1 MLRLIPTGDRPP
13 GCHPLPVRS
22 SPVSARVL
30 TALAKVVSELPG
42 GSSRQGQ
49 EAMAE
54 AVSKAVA
61 SGRHLVVQAGTGTGK
76 TLAYLVPAIL
86 SGKRTVVAT
95 ATKALQDQLATKD
108 LPFLETHLDRPFT
121 WAVLKGRSNYLCR
134 QRLDE
139 AMAGE
144 VQLSLGAS
152 LDPADKPSTADLQE
166 LADWA
171 EVTLTGDRAELA
183 REPRAATWAA
193 VSTGS
198 EECPG
203 ASKCPRGEDCFA
215 EDARHAAAASDVIVV
230 NTHLYGT
237 NIAAGGAVLPDH
249 ELVIF
254 DEAHQLE
261 DTVSET
267 TGAELT
273 GGRFTALAH
282 VVGGII
288 EDEAIKE
295 GLLGAGERLGV
306 ALAPLVD
313 SRLRRG
319 LSDDLESVLGA
330 AHLRLGEASAALRK
344 ITSDAADVKTR
355 KDRALKA
362 VATLQADIDVTL
374 NLNPAVV
381 AWVEQPGREPRLC
394 VAPLDVAPVLNEFV
408 WEHRTAVLTSATIP
422 PGLAQIVGLA
432 DDAVDELDAG
442 SPFDFATD
450 GLLYCAAHLPDPRR
464 PGYEEAM
471 HEELQALI
479 TAAGGRTLA
488 LFTSYRAMQAAADA
502 LRDVLDTPV
511 LVQGDLPKPALT
523 AAFAED
529 EATSLFATLSFWQG
543 VDVPGRSL
551 SLVTIDKLPFP
562 RPDEPLLQARREQAR
577 AGAFATV
584 DLPRAATLLAQGA
597 GRLIRTSTDRGV
609 VAVLDSRLANATY
622 RWTIVNA
629 LPPMRRTRHLADAEA
644 FLQEL
649 TGD

>member
-1 MLRLIPTGDRPP
+1 MPTSDRPSC
-13 GCHPLPVRS
+13 CHPLPVRS
-22 SPVSARVL
+22 SAVSDRVL
-30 TALAKVVSELPG
+30 TALENVVSELPG
-42 GSSRQGQ
+42 GSSRDGQ
-49 EAMAE
+49 DAMAE
-54 AVSKAVA
+54 AVSKAVV

-76 TLAYLVPAIL
+76 SLAYLVPAIL

-95 ATKALQDQLATKD
+95 ATKALQDQLAGKD

-121 WAVLKGRSNYLCR
+121 WAVLKGRANYLCR

-139 AMAGE
+139 AMDGE

-171 EVTLTGDRAELA
+171 EVTLTGDRSELA
-183 REPRAATWAA
+183 REPRSATWAA

-215 EDARHAAAASDVIVV
+215 EDARHAAAVSDVIVV

-237 NIAAGGAVLPDH
+237 NIAAGGAILPDH

-288 EDEAIKE
+288 EDEAIKD

-330 AHLRLGEASAALRK
+330 ARLRLDEAGAALRR

-362 VATLQADIDVTL
+362 VTTLQADIDVTL
-374 NLNPAVV
+374 NLNPSVV

-422 PGLAQIVGLA
+422 PGLAQIVGLPP
-432 DDAVDELDAG
+432 DAVDEMDAG

-464 PGYEEAM
+464 PGYEAAM

-502 LRDVLDTPV
+502 LRDELDTPV

-523 AAFAED
+523 TAFAED

-562 RPDEPLLQARREQAR
+562 RPDEPLLPARREQAR

-597 GRLIRTSTDRGV
+597 GRLIRTGAERGV

-622 RWTIVNA
+622 RWPIVNA
-629 LPPMRRTRHLADAEA
+629 LPPMRRTRHRAEAEA

-649 TGD
+649 TAD

>member
-1 MLRLIPTGDRPP
+1 MSLPERSVATLDRVTG
-13 GCHPLPVRS
+13 
-22 SPVSARVL
+22 A
-30 TALAKVVSELPG
+30 LPG
-42 GSSRQGQ
+42 GGERREGQ
-49 EAMAE
+49 RRMTE
-54 AVSKAVA
+54 AVAGA
-61 SGRHLVVQAGTGTGK
+61 ITAERHLIVQAGTGTGK
-76 TLAYLVPAIL
+76 SLAYLVPAAL
-86 SGKRTVVAT
+86 SAKPVVVVT
-95 ATKALQDQLATKD
+95 ATKALQDQLYTKD
-108 LPFLETHLDRPFT
+108 LPFLAGHLDRDLDY
-121 WAVLKGRSNYLCR
+121 ALLKGRSNYLCR
-134 QRLDE
+134 QRVVELDTDQG
-139 AMAGE
+139 ALGLDDAGDRAPSVE
-144 VQLSLGAS
+144 LERLVSW
-152 LDPADKPSTADLQE
+152 ADETE
-166 LADWA
+166 
-171 EVTLTGDRAELA
+171 TGDRAELPF
-183 REPRAATWAA
+183 EPSAAAWAT
-193 VSTGS
+193 VSVGPR
-198 EECPG
+198 ECPG
-203 ASKCPRGEDCFA
+203 ASKCPQGESCFA
-215 EDARHAAAASDVIVV
+215 EEARRAASSADVIVV

-237 NIAAGGAVLPDH
+237 HLASGGAVLPEH

-282 VVGGII
+282 VVGAII

-313 SRLRRG
+313 SRIRRG
-319 LSDDLESVLGA
+319 LSDDLASVLA
-330 AHLRLGEASAALRK
+330 AARLRLDEASAALRQ
-344 ITSDAADVKTR
+344 INSDAADVKTR
-355 KDRALKA
+355 KERALKA
-362 VATLQADIDVTL
+362 VTTLQADIDVTMD
-374 NLNPAVV
+374 LNPSVV

-394 VAPLDVAPVLNEFV
+394 VAPLDVAPVLTEFV

-422 PGLAQIVGLA
+422 PGLAQIVGLPE
-432 DDAVDELDAG
+432 DAVDEMDAG

-450 GLLYCAAHLPDPRR
+450 GLLYCAAHLPDPRQ

-471 HEELQALI
+471 HEELKALI

-488 LFTSYRAMQAAADA
+488 LFTSYRAMQAAADV
-502 LRDVLDTPV
+502 LRERLDTPV

-523 AAFAED
+523 AAFADD
-529 EATSLFATLSFWQG
+529 ESTSLFATLSFWQG

-584 DLPRAATLLAQGA
+584 DLPRAATLLAQGV

-629 LPPMRRTRHLADAEA
+629 LPPMRRTRHRAEAEA

-649 TGD
+649 TQSPGEP

>member
-1 MLRLIPTGDRPP
+1 M
-13 GCHPLPVRS
+13 
-22 SPVSARVL
+22 
-30 TALAKVVSELPG
+30 
-42 GSSRQGQ
+42 
-49 EAMAE
+49 
-54 AVSKAVA
+54 
-61 SGRHLVVQAGTGTGK
+61 
-76 TLAYLVPAIL
+76 
-86 SGKRTVVAT
+86 
-95 ATKALQDQLATKD
+95 
-108 LPFLETHLDRPFT
+108 
-121 WAVLKGRSNYLCR
+121 LKGRSNYLCR

-215 EDARHAAAASDVIVV
+215 EDARQAAALSDVIVV

-282 VVGGII
+282 VVGAII

-319 LSDDLESVLGA
+319 LSDDLASVLA
-330 AHLRLGEASAALRK
+330 AARLRLDEASAALRK

-355 KDRALKA
+355 KERALKA
-362 VATLQADIDVTL
+362 VTTLQADIDVTMD
-374 NLNPAVV
+374 LNPSVV

-394 VAPLDVAPVLNEFV
+394 VAPLDVAPVLTEFV

-422 PGLAQIVGLA
+422 PGLAQIVGLPE
-432 DDAVDELDAG
+432 DAVDEMDAG

-450 GLLYCAAHLPDPRR
+450 GLLYCAAHLPDPRQ

-471 HEELQALI
+471 HEELKALI
-479 TAAGGRTLA
+479 TAAG
-488 LFTSYRAMQAAADA
+488 
-502 LRDVLDTPV
+502 
-511 LVQGDLPKPALT
+511 
-523 AAFAED
+523 
-529 EATSLFATLSFWQG
+529 
-543 VDVPGRSL
+543 
-551 SLVTIDKLPFP
+551 
-562 RPDEPLLQARREQAR
+562 RPDPGPLHQ
-577 AGAFATV
+577 
-584 DLPRAATLLAQGA
+584 LPGHA
-597 GRLIRTSTDRGV
+597 GRGRR
-609 VAVLDSRLANATY
+609 
-622 RWTIVNA
+622 
-629 LPPMRRTRHLADAEA
+629 PP
-644 FLQEL
+644 
-649 TGD
+649 

>member
-1 MLRLIPTGDRPP
+1 
-13 GCHPLPVRS
+13 
-22 SPVSARVL
+22 VSDRVL
-30 TALAKVVSELPG
+30 TALEKVVSKLPG
-42 GSSRQGQ
+42 GSSRDGQ
-49 EAMAE
+49 DAMAE
-54 AVSKAVA
+54 AVSKAVV

-95 ATKALQDQLATKD
+95 ATKALQDQLAGKD

-121 WAVLKGRSNYLCR
+121 WAVLKGRANYLCR

-139 AMAGE
+139 AMDGE

-183 REPRAATWAA
+183 REPRSATWAA

-330 AHLRLGEASAALRK
+330 ARLRLDEAGAALRR

-362 VATLQADIDVTL
+362 VTTLQADIDVTL
-374 NLNPAVV
+374 NLNPSVV

-422 PGLAQIVGLA
+422 PGLAQIVGLPP
-432 DDAVDELDAG
+432 DAVDEMDAG

-450 GLLYCAAHLPDPRR
+450 GLLYCAAHLPDPRQ
-464 PGYEEAM
+464 PGYEAAM

-502 LRDVLDTPV
+502 LRDELDTPV

-523 AAFAED
+523 QAFADD

-622 RWTIVNA
+622 RWAIVNA
-629 LPPMRRTRHLADAEA
+629 LPPMRRTRHRAEAEA

-649 TGD
+649 TTD